1 MDFLGRQDYIHA
13 VKSEQ
18 KYLNQTKK
26 ILKTNN
32 KIVFNY
38 LHTFYCLV
46 FLVTIAPY
54 TIVCWGIELRNCIL
68 VSLHT
73 AQWSQRI
80 SEVELKYLFAVI
92 LLENILWNQKD
103 TCEQKYRRT
112 KIFFKKIYYSPQ
124 KNSITLE
131 VEEETKFCQI

>member
-1 MDFLGRQDYIHA
+1 MFLITY
-13 VKSEQ
+13 
-18 KYLNQTKK
+18 
-26 ILKTNN
+26 
-32 KIVFNY
+32 
-38 LHTFYCLV
+38 
-46 FLVTIAPY
+46 FLLTIAPY
-54 TIVCWGIELRNCIL
+54 TVVCWGIELRNCSL

-112 KIFFKKIYYSPQ
+112 KIFFKKIYYSPE